1 MTMRELALLAN
12 VSVSAV
18 SKAFSDANDISLDT
32 KNHIFKIAK
41 EHGCY
46 NKFYKGKYPKP
57 IIAVI
62 VPEINSVYYST
73 YIDILENIIEGSG
86 GIMLLS
92 AFQFDTQK
100 QLELIDY
107 YSEYLQVNG
116 IIVFSMAATEV
127 KKDYRAPIVSLFD
140 SKNSMID
147 SVKVDTNTAFK
158 KSIELLKS
166 LGHEHIAFAG
176 EPLTASKITK
186 FLEYYDTKG
195 NHEDYIFTS
204 NGRFE
209 ESGTECAEQILASPI
224 PFTAVVCAYDD
235 IAVGVIKRL
244 TEKGYNV
251 PQDFSVIGN
260 NNISVSQYLGISL
273 TTIDPLY
280 EKTCNAVWQL
290 LKEKM
295 KSKYYKPK
303 KPIEFTAELI
313 LRDSVAVAK
322 K

>member
-1 MTMRELALLAN
+1 MTMRELAQLAN
-12 VSVSAV
+12 VSISAI
-18 SKAFSDANDISLDT
+18 SKAFSDADDISKET
-32 KNHIFKIAK
+32 KDHIFKIAK
-41 EHGCY
+41 ENGCY
-46 NKFYKGKYPKP
+46 SKFYKGKFPKP

-62 VPEINSVYYST
+62 VPEINSVHYST
-73 YIDILENIIEGSG
+73 YIEILEDIIESSG

-92 AFQFDTQK
+92 AFQFDCKK

-116 IIVFSMAATEV
+116 IIVFSMPETA
-127 KKDYRAPIVSLFD
+127 KKDYQAPIVSLFNSKCNTVD
-140 SKNSMID
+140 SIN
-147 SVKVDTNTAFK
+147 VDTNTAFK
-158 KSIELLKS
+158 KSIDLLKE
-166 LGHEHIAFAG
+166 LGHKNIAFAG
-176 EPLTASKITK
+176 EPLTTSRVTK
-186 FLEYYDTKG
+186 FLEYYKPEG
-195 NHEDYIFTS
+195 NPEDYIFTS

-209 ESGTECAEQILASPI
+209 ESGTECAEQILKSPI

-235 IAVGVIKRL
+235 IAVGVIKHL

-280 EKTCNAVWQL
+280 EKICNAVWQL

-313 LRDSVAVAK
+313 VRDSVARAK
-322 K
+322 